1 MLDGN
6 LCQRWAK
13 NSVWLFPIGFLL
25 KLLSHPKAFLSHQG
39 SYSEAIFSSIF
50 LSICLGLGITLQHRR
65 AKNVYDIMNDIR

>member
-1 MLDGN
+1 
-6 LCQRWAK
+6 
-13 NSVWLFPIGFLL
+13 
-25 KLLSHPKAFLSHQG
+25 LSHQG